1 MKKGWLLTDKDTSGV
16 AKNAG
21 EIAQK
26 KEHNWPMVS
35 FIHNECKVILGWGI
49 TSKPK
54 RQNPKQSD
62 IFKIRTSFLNLKL
75 QIIRLTEFVD
85 RKVAGLMPKYY
96 LPASWRYR
104 PGLYFFPYIR
114 LK

>member
-1 MKKGWLLTDKDTSGV
+1 M
-16 AKNAG
+16 AR
-21 EIAQK
+21 
-26 KEHNWPMVS
+26 
-35 FIHNECKVILGWGI
+35 FIHNECKIILGWDI
-49 TSKPK
+49 TSKRK

-85 RKVAGLMPKYY
+85 RKVARLMLKYY